1 MIILALLSRIVPIL
15 SDYFNISEIK
25 NNVGIYF
32 ESHGNLHFYN
42 DYWNI
47 VTTLNITK
55 FSDEILYLKDNIREI
70 ESYVY
75 DKTFNIE
82 LTQSIVITL
91 KALLNEI
98 EQHEFVL
105 EHIIER
111 REKRSPLDFVGHV
124 AKFLF
129 GTLDNEDAN
138 YYIEQLSNLKETS
151 SKSANLISKQTT
163 ILKSNME
170 LLNHTVYIAKEN
182 FEKISE
188 TFDCFRNTVANLTE
202 YTKIQLK
209 VTESLN
215 ELITLAM
222 LHAKKIEYQQ
232 DKLLS
237 ILLYA
242 EQGKLHPYL
251 ISPKQ
256 LQQQILQISQVIPRN
271 LFLSSRLHSFY
282 QISNFNAILTQNNIL
297 VFQIKIPLLKINNF
311 KVYKLIPIPIKQ
323 KDNTFTIYDI
333 HNELIIIDSLADQH
347 TLFQVETLNK
357 CYKDLEY
364 YICQQNYPLL
374 TNNYKNCE
382 IALYKSLSKP
392 QEANDKPECGRRIFE
407 IYNSIWIELSD
418 GQSWIFLTNKLTNL
432 NIICQNNEFNTNI
445 NNKGIIKIKN
455 SCTMKCD
462 GLILHPKLS
471 NTKSNYIKYDETFIS
486 QDNYIIDKN
495 IKHHFINTTNFKNY
509 QPISIT
515 KNEQLIKLSKNIQDL
530 ETETNNLQTF
540 KKIKNTHIITT
551 VTISSTI
558 FIIIILSILCYIR
571 MYWVKRNKT
580 DPEMTTEN
588 DVETGT
594 IDEDRPNANT
604 TDNTNIPRFKH
615 T

>member
-1 MIILALLSRIVPIL
+1 MLSKIVL
-15 SDYFNISEIK
+15 SEYFNISEVK

-32 ESHGNLHFYN
+32 ESHGNLHFFN

-47 VTTLNITK
+47 VTTLNITE

-91 KALLNEI
+91 KTLLNEI

-111 REKRSPLDFVGHV
+111 PREKRSPLDFVGHV

-129 GTLDNEDAN
+129 GTLDNEDAQF
-138 YYIEQLSNLKETS
+138 YTEQLSNLKETTIN
-151 SKSANLISKQTT
+151 SANLISKQTT
-163 ILKSNME
+163 ILKSSME
-170 LLNHTVYIAKEN
+170 MLNHTVYITKEN

-188 TFDCFRNTVANLTE
+188 TFDSLRNTVSNITE
-202 YTKIQLK
+202 YTSIQLR
-209 VTESLN
+209 VTDSLN

-232 DKLLS
+232 DKLLN

-256 LQQQILQISQVIPRN
+256 LQQQISQISQVIPRN
-271 LFLSSRLHSFY
+271 LFLTSRLHSFY
-282 QISNFNAILTQNNIL
+282 QISNFNAILTKNNIL
-297 VFQIKIPLLKINNF
+297 VFQIKVPLLKINNY

-323 KDNTFTIYDI
+323 IDNTFSIYDI
-333 HNELIIIDSLADQH
+333 HNELIIIDSQADQYAI
-347 TLFQVETLNK
+347 LQVESLNK

-364 YICQQNYPLL
+364 YICQQNSSLL

-382 IALYKSLSKP
+382 IALYKSLSKT
-392 QEANDKPECGRRIFE
+392 QEQNDKPECGRRIFE
-407 IYNSIWIELSD
+407 IHNSIWIELSD
-418 GQSWIFLTNKLTNL
+418 GQSWIFLTTKLLNL
-432 NIICQNNEFNTNI
+432 NLICQNNEFNTNI
-445 NNKGIIKIKN
+445 INKGIIRIKN
-455 SCTMKCD
+455 SCTMKID

-471 NTKSNYIKYDETFIS
+471 NTKSNFIKYDETFIS
-486 QDNYIIDKN
+486 KDNYTIDKH
-495 IKHHFINTTNFKNY
+495 IKNHYINSTNFKNY

-515 KNEQLIKLSKNIQDL
+515 KNVQLIEISKNIQDL
-530 ETETNNLQTF
+530 ETETKNLQTL

-551 VTISSTI
+551 ITISSS
-558 FIIIILSILCYIR
+558 IIIVIILSILCYIR
-571 MYWVKRNKT
+571 IYWVKRNKT
-580 DPEMTTEN
+580 DPEQMTEEN

-594 IDEDRPNANT
+594 IDENEPNTST